1 MDNCGPRGLQTR
13 RAARHTTAVTT
24 SSSCPAAGEVRVYH
38 ARPADVWT
46 SPDARSRAF
55 AWLTPA
61 ERARH
66 DRYRHDADRDMF
78 LLGRAMA
85 RGLVGAALGVA
96 PTAWAWR
103 DGTRGRPEVDAA
115 ACALSFNLAHSGGVV
130 VCALTRDA
138 EVGVDVEDRARAAL
152 DRQLVARYCSP
163 AERAGIDAF
172 GDAGWQDQFL
182 KHWTLKEAYLK
193 ARGLGIAVPLAD
205 LSFRIDHGG
214 IRLTFERTLGGSDGQ
229 WAFALEPLGDRH
241 YVATAV
247 STRDGVEPTF
257 SLQPMPAHLLAQ
269 A

>member
-1 MDNCGPRGLQTR
+1 MEDGGAAGLQTR
-13 RAARHTTAVTT
+13 RVARHTIAVTA
-24 SSSCPAAGEVRVYH
+24 SSSCPSAGEVRVYH
-38 ARPADVWT
+38 ARPDDVWT
-46 SPDARSRAF
+46 SPGARARAF

-96 PTAWAWR
+96 PTDWPWR

-152 DRQLVARYCSP
+152 DPQLVARYCSP
-163 AERAGIDAF
+163 AERATIDAS

-193 ARGLGIAVPLAD
+193 ARGLGIALPLAD
-205 LSFRIDHGG
+205 LSFAVDHDG
-214 IRLTFERTLGGSDGQ
+214 IRLTFERTLDGSDAR
-229 WAFALEPLGDRH
+229 WAFALEPLGDHH

-247 STRDGVEPTF
+247 STRDAVQPTF
-257 SLQPMPAHLLAQ
+257 SLQPMPAHLLA
-269 A
+269 